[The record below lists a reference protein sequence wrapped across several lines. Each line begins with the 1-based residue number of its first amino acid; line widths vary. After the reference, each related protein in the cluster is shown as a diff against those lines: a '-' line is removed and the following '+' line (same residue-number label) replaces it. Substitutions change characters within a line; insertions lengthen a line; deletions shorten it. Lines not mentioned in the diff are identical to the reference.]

1 MSFQSTAPSTAET
14 ASAQATS
21 AQDAADPRWLAVVA
35 RDARA
40 DGQFFYAVAS
50 TGVYCRPSCAARLAR
65 RENVSFHATREAA
78 ERAGFRAC
86 KRCKPEQL
94 PLAERQAQ
102 QVAELCRFIDES
114 ISGAA
119 ELPKLEALSA
129 HAGLSPHHLHRLFK
143 SVTGVTP
150 RAYAAA
156 QRAERL
162 RSELASKSSVTAA
175 LYRAG
180 FGSSGRLY
188 SASNQRLGMTPSRYR
203 AGGEHM
209 EMVFAIGSCSL
220 GCLLVAATE
229 RGICAILLGE
239 NAAELER
246 DLKRRFP
253 LARVEQGERAF
264 EQQLAQVVA
273 LVEQP
278 ERGLALP
285 LDVRGTAFQER
296 VWQALQAIPAG
307 STRSYA
313 QVAAALGAPRA
324 VRAVAAACA
333 ANPLA
338 VAVPCHRVLRADG
351 ALAGYRWGV
360 ERKRALL
367 ERERAAALPSPAPDR
382 ARAVAGSDPSPA
394 RRRDRAAQ
402 RPRPR

>member
-1 MSFQSTAPSTAET
+1 VSFPSTAR
-14 ASAQATS
+14 AARQSAPADLS
-21 AQDAADPRWLAVVA
+21 DARWAAVVA

-50 TGVYCRPSCAARLAR
+50 TGVYCRPSCPARLAR

-78 ERAGFRAC
+78 EQAGFRAC

-94 PLAERQAQ
+94 PLAERHAQ
-102 QVAELCRFIDES
+102 QIAELCRFIDDS
-114 ISGAA
+114 LASAA
-119 ELPKLEALSA
+119 EVPKLETLSA

-162 RSELASKSSVTAA
+162 RSELAGKSSVTSA
-175 LYRAG
+175 LYRSG

-188 SASNQRLGMTPSRYR
+188 SASNQRLGMTPGRYR
-203 AGGEHM
+203 AGGVQTDI
-209 EMVFAIGSCSL
+209 VFAVGSCSL
-220 GCLLVAATE
+220 GALLVAATE

-239 NAAELER
+239 SAAELAR
-246 DLKRRFP
+246 DLKGRFP
-253 LARVEQGERAF
+253 RARVQQADAAF
-264 EQQLAQVVA
+264 EQQLQQVVA

-307 STRSYA
+307 ATRSYA
-313 QVAAALGAPRA
+313 QVAQALGAPRA

-338 VAVPCHRVLRADG
+338 VAVPCHRVLRGDG
-351 ALAGYRWGV
+351 ALAGYRWGI

-367 ERERAAALPSPAPDR
+367 ERESAAVAPSPAPDR
-382 ARAVAGSDPSPA
+382 APARAVTVSSPRP
-394 RRRDRAAQ
+394 RRGRDRALQ
-402 RPRPR
+402 RPRRR